1 MSLETKYAILT
12 DDNQYQLKAR
22 ILPLQN
28 AFCFALIGR
37 FVSKIR
43 SSKVEHSFG
52 RVRYLCSSRAVGF
65 SLSVSRA
72 RTVTDLGQR
81 RSASGVVSDE
91 SCVSGFFHSATAAYA
106 FPGKKEMGHEISR
119 NLNCHSIL
127 RAFSTFYFCAA
138 PSISATDRD
147 INVGQS
153 TFCRGRFRISAE
165 RPNSFLPNFFGRNF
179 FKELHRHCII
189 CLTKDYFFKLLLSLF
204 LLILSNVHLIYY
216 FYIYSIIIVNLQNIS
231 PNKFLKIRN

>member
-1 MSLETKYAILT
+1 M
-12 DDNQYQLKAR
+12 
-22 ILPLQN
+22 
-28 AFCFALIGR
+28 
-37 FVSKIR
+37 
-43 SSKVEHSFG
+43 EHSFG

-106 FPGKKEMGHEISR
+106 FPGKKEVGHEVSR

-153 TFCRGRFRISAE
+153 TFCRRRFRISAE

-179 FKELHRHCII
+179 FKELRHCII
-189 CLTKDYFFKLLLSLF
+189 CLIKDYFFKLLLSLF

>member
-1 MSLETKYAILT
+1 M
-12 DDNQYQLKAR
+12 
-22 ILPLQN
+22 
-28 AFCFALIGR
+28 
-37 FVSKIR
+37 
-43 SSKVEHSFG
+43 EHSFG

-106 FPGKKEMGHEISR
+106 FPGKKEVGHEVSR

-138 PSISATDRD
+138 SSISATDRD

-153 TFCRGRFRISAE
+153 TFCRGRFRISVE

-179 FKELHRHCII
+179 FKELRHCII
-189 CLTKDYFFKLLLSLF
+189 CLIKDYFFKLLLSLF

>member
-1 MSLETKYAILT
+1 M
-12 DDNQYQLKAR
+12 
-22 ILPLQN
+22 
-28 AFCFALIGR
+28 
-37 FVSKIR
+37 
-43 SSKVEHSFG
+43 EHSFG

-106 FPGKKEMGHEISR
+106 FPGKKEMGHEVSR

-153 TFCRGRFRISAE
+153 TFYRGRFRISAE

-179 FKELHRHCII
+179 FKKLRHCII

-216 FYIYSIIIVNLQNIS
+216 FYIYSIIIINLQNIS

>member
-1 MSLETKYAILT
+1 M
-12 DDNQYQLKAR
+12 
-22 ILPLQN
+22 
-28 AFCFALIGR
+28 
-37 FVSKIR
+37 
-43 SSKVEHSFG
+43 EHSFG

-106 FPGKKEMGHEISR
+106 FPGKKEVGHEVSR

-138 PSISATDRD
+138 SSISATDRD

-179 FKELHRHCII
+179 FKELRHCII
-189 CLTKDYFFKLLLSLF
+189 CLIKDYFFKLLLSLF